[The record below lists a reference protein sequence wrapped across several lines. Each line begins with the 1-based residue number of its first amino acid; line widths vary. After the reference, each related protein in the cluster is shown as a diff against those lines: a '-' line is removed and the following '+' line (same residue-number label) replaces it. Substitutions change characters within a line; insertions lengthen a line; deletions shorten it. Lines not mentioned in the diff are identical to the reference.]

1 MRVRRIT
8 LLALDLNLDMDGIR
22 SVTCLALCVVYSSD
36 RHGQLARSCMMHP
49 VFILRLLHAALAE
62 NLNPDD
68 GRESVR
74 KSVKELMDDE

>member
-1 MRVRRIT
+1 
-8 LLALDLNLDMDGIR
+8 
-22 SVTCLALCVVYSSD
+22 
-36 RHGQLARSCMMHP
+36 MMHP